1 MRTAPFKDN
10 RAVTVA
16 ADGTIYV
23 ADGHGGDSNARIVK
37 LAPDGTVIKSWGKKG
52 SATGEFNEPHGIALD
67 SQGPTQISSSAPVPH
82 AALVP
87 AVLVAFCE
95 TRARFGFSAPPAPTR
110 TIFRGER
117 EESLVPSEQPAR
129 SVAEQLAAEQ
139 LAVDARTNRR
149 TALVALRG
157 ELDLLTVSKVA
168 EVLGG
173 LEPQSDG
180 VRHVV
185 LDLRGLT
192 FMDLTGLHELIRQ
205 NEFARSN
212 RHNLAV
218 VRGTDAI
225 QRVLKLTGVEEMLV
239 LVDDPDD
246 LVPPPVTH

>member
-1 MRTAPFKDN
+1 
-10 RAVTVA
+10 V
-16 ADGTIYV
+16 
-23 ADGHGGDSNARIVK
+23 S
-37 LAPDGTVIKSWGKKG
+37 
-52 SATGEFNEPHGIALD
+52 
-67 SQGPTQISSSAPVPH
+67 
-82 AALVP
+82 
-87 AVLVAFCE
+87 
-95 TRARFGFSAPPAPTR
+95 
-110 TIFRGER
+110 
-117 EESLVPSEQPAR
+117 SEQPAR
-129 SVAEQLAAEQ
+129 TVQEQLAAEQ
-139 LAVDARTNRR
+139 FAVEARTNRR

-157 ELDLLTVSKVA
+157 ELDLLTVSKFA
-168 EVLGG
+168 EVLDG
-173 LEPQSDG
+173 LEPRAGG

-225 QRVLKLTGVEEMLV
+225 QRVLELTGVEEMLV